1 LNPPVHVHPDVTSH
15 EKVQR
20 DLDTSDSSTPLPP
33 DAEVLIK
40 EAHQRK
46 RRRRLRLVGIVVVI
60 LGVAGLIVHVLH
72 DSRPPTPNGKRT
84 VPRAK
89 KATPPAAKIP
99 TRGAILEHPHGLAVG
114 ADGAL
119 YVVDT
124 GRDQVLRRLPTGRF
138 VVLAGNGHRGFSGD
152 GGPATNAE
160 LSLTNYSGLATGP
173 NGTLYIADSGNDRVR
188 EVLSNGSIDTVAGNG
203 NSGMVLSATPALQAS
218 LGEVSGLAI
227 GLDGDLYIAT
237 SDVVQ
242 LTPSGTIEWVA
253 GNRQPPSCGSIYC
266 NPASEWD
273 FTDPDQIAFDGS
285 GDLFVSDGNGFDLY
299 EIAANGQLDYL
310 GAFRGDG
317 APGALAAA
325 PDGSVV
331 EAWCDGL
338 TRLLS
343 DGQTSAIGG
352 NLDVALGRAKHVLGG
367 YNVFIAGDGVAVA
380 PNGGIYLDTNTGN
393 TFTAV
398 SALVEVSPK
407 GIVTVL
413 WRS

>member
-60 LGVAGLIVHVLH
+60 LGVAGPIVHVLH

-188 EVLSNGSIDTVAGNG
+188 
-203 NSGMVLSATPALQAS
+203 
-218 LGEVSGLAI
+218 
-227 GLDGDLYIAT
+227 
-237 SDVVQ
+237 
-242 LTPSGTIEWVA
+242 
-253 GNRQPPSCGSIYC
+253 
-266 NPASEWD
+266 
-273 FTDPDQIAFDGS
+273 
-285 GDLFVSDGNGFDLY
+285 
-299 EIAANGQLDYL
+299 
-310 GAFRGDG
+310 
-317 APGALAAA
+317 
-325 PDGSVV
+325 
-331 EAWCDGL
+331 
-338 TRLLS
+338 
-343 DGQTSAIGG
+343 
-352 NLDVALGRAKHVLGG
+352 
-367 YNVFIAGDGVAVA
+367 
-380 PNGGIYLDTNTGN
+380 
-393 TFTAV
+393 
-398 SALVEVSPK
+398 
-407 GIVTVL
+407 
-413 WRS
+413 